1 MGTQKWK
8 EGIYFT
14 RFQTPRGFRDITPDE
29 VRKYTFVEGRLRDIY
44 AKWGY
49 SEVRTSMMDYYDII
63 RGGAGEGFA
72 DALFKFQDADGK
84 LMSLRG
90 EVTTQI
96 ARMLA
101 TSLKERRLFYI
112 SNCLKY
118 TEDRAL
124 TGRESW
130 QAGAELIGGDT
141 VASDAE
147 SIALLVNA
155 LDALGLRGA
164 RVDIGSVEAF
174 RALMSTYGIEDCE
187 RVTRSVIA
195 KSADDLRNATDD
207 KEAQEA
213 FAYIMLKRGGP
224 EILDGLVDMAGGCMK
239 AQRDYFR
246 TLFRLLEAYGCADRV
261 CVDLGTIREMK
272 YYNGIVFEAYLGGFG
287 MPVGGGGRY
296 DSMMSEFGLEG
307 MSATGFALSVD
318 LCVKA
323 LESRGFEFGSRK
335 SPLKVTYRGGKI
347 EEAIRLAMSMRAGG
361 KNCMVDAAQPGSEEG
376 AGDEGTGVPAPQ
388 GKGGLTGD

>member
-14 RFQTPRGFRDITPDE
+14 RFQTPRGFRDIAPDE

-147 SIALLVNA
+147 SIALRVNA

-207 KEAQEA
+207 KEAQ
-213 FAYIMLKRGGP
+213 
-224 EILDGLVDMAGGCMK
+224 
-239 AQRDYFR
+239 
-246 TLFRLLEAYGCADRV
+246 
-261 CVDLGTIREMK
+261 
-272 YYNGIVFEAYLGGFG
+272 
-287 MPVGGGGRY
+287 
-296 DSMMSEFGLEG
+296 
-307 MSATGFALSVD
+307 
-318 LCVKA
+318 
-323 LESRGFEFGSRK
+323 
-335 SPLKVTYRGGKI
+335 
-347 EEAIRLAMSMRAGG
+347 
-361 KNCMVDAAQPGSEEG
+361 
-376 AGDEGTGVPAPQ
+376 
-388 GKGGLTGD
+388 